1 MKLRLKLT
9 GMVLLT
15 LFSADYAASQ
25 ELGAWSFGKSEAA
38 NGAIIHSLA
47 AVLKPDHFRW
57 RRRRL
62 CGPLLNHLPDRDPTK
77 WSQWLKLEDSLSSR
91 GQIELFATIDK
102 KIPREEFW
110 IVADSKRLLT
120 RENIPDIA
128 ELRTAKTLKLSW
140 NWGWSWLW
148 LSDEASFELGDVE
161 AVIFTLAKS
170 CEDRGTDPRLSKIM
184 HIHHALNGLDG
195 ALDLRCDGKLV
206 AKRHL
211 NFAP

>member
-1 MKLRLKLT
+1 MKLELKLT
-9 GMVLLT
+9 GLVLLT

-25 ELGAWSFGKSEAA
+25 ELGAWSFGKSVAP
-38 NGAIIHSLA
+38 NDAIIFSASL
-47 AVLKPDHFRW
+47 LS
-57 RRRRL
+57 
-62 CGPLLNHLPDRDPTK
+62 LNLIASGDANADYPVIYSIACQSLDSTK

-91 GQIELFATIDK
+91 GQIELLATIDK
-102 KIPREEFW
+102 KPPREEFW

-148 LSDEASFELGDVE
+148 LSDEARFELGDVE

-170 CEDRGTDPRLSKIM
+170 CEIAEP
-184 HIHHALNGLDG
+184 
-195 ALDLRCDGKLV
+195 
-206 AKRHL
+206 
-211 NFAP
+211 